1 MVPGKYLETQLKIIL
16 ADVRLLALV
25 ESIPAQVLASVREIG
40 LVTRKSHVTKVLL
53 EVLGC

>member
-40 LVTRKSHVTKVLL
+40 LVTRKSHVTQVLL